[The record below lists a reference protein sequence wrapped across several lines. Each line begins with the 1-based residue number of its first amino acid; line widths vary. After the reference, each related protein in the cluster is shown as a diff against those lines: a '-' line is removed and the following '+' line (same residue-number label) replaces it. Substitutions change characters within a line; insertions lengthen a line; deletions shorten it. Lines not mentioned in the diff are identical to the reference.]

1 MRRKIISYNPRLK
14 EYARYLRR
22 NMTLAEVLL
31 WKRLKGRQL
40 KGYDFD
46 RQKPIGEF
54 IVDFYCK
61 DLQLAIE
68 VDGRSHDFKPDKDAE
83 RQDILEKLGVRFLR
97 FWDHDVKKDMRA
109 VLNTIESWI
118 DEHGE
123 PTPCPSKEGNLPTPC
138 PSEEGNLP
146 TRCPSKEGDLSNA
159 SISR

>member
-1 MRRKIISYNPRLK
+1 MRRKIIPYNPRLK
-14 EYARYLRR
+14 EYASHLRR

-31 WKRLKGRQL
+31 WKRLKGRQMN
-40 KGYDFD
+40 GHDFD

-61 DLQLAIE
+61 DLRLAIE

-109 VLNTIESWI
+109 VLNTIEAWI
-118 DEHGE
+118 DEHRE
-123 PTPCPSKEGNLPTPC
+123 PTPNPSQEGNRATPNPSQEGNL
-138 PSEEGNLP
+138 E
-146 TRCPSKEGDLSNA
+146 TRHDDD
-159 SISR
+159 